1 MDLNK
6 IAVVDYH
13 DYVSGDL
20 KKREQFIKDFG
31 DSFANMGF
39 AIVRNHGVTPELR
52 NKLFEAGCDMRVVPK
67 RLLKI
72 ALTGANISFNPME
85 HTGQMAVISGKDGVS
100 PAKVLFAFAKGKE
113 NLRLVAGLL
122 DGKEITAADVIAL
135 AKLPSKQ
142 ELLGQLVGVLSGPM
156 RGMVQVLSGV
166 PRGAV
171 YVLQAI
177 ADQKSLI
184 N

>member
-1 MDLNK
+1 MPLTRQQKETRVSEVGDTISASAGAVFLAYDALN
-6 IAVVDYH
+6 VVD
-13 DYVSGDL
+13 V
-20 KKREQFIKDFG
+20 
-31 DSFANMGF
+31 N
-39 AIVRNHGVTPELR
+39 ELR